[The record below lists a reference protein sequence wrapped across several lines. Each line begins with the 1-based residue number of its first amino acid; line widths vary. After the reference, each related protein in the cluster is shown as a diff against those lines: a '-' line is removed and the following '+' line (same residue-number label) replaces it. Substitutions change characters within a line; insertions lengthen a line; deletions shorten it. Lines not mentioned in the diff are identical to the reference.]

1 MFPFIPSLFALRQ
14 AWHEE
19 RGQALVEYLLILV
32 LVAIVVIVVLS
43 LLGTT
48 LSTVWYDLINCGFN
62 RSC

>member
-1 MFPFIPSLFALRQ
+1 MFTFIPSLFAVWQ
-14 AWHEE
+14 AEQKE

-32 LVAIVVIVVLS
+32 LVAIVVIIALS

-62 RSC
+62 QSC

>member
-1 MFPFIPSLFALRQ
+1 MWQ
-14 AWHEE
+14 AEQKE

-32 LVAIVVIVVLS
+32 LVAIVVIIALS

-62 RSC
+62 QSC